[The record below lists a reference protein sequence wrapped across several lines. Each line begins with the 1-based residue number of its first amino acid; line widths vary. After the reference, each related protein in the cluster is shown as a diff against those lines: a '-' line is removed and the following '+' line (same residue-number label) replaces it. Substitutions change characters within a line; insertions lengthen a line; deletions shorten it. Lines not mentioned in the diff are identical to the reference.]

1 MTRGRASD
9 TWNVGNISV
18 RMIPLVDS
26 HYLIN
31 HSSDAAFVIDGGLEI
46 VAWNQAAHQLLGFT
60 SDEVI
65 GQHCSDII
73 QANLPDGEP
82 LCVPSCD
89 GIQCFRREKPFAAH
103 ACVARHKDGRQVP
116 ISIAS
121 VTIPKKD
128 RQLHADAGIA
138 VVFLRDLEEKP
149 DRLSLSHTLQIFT
162 FGSFGLAV
170 GGQSIALVKWE
181 RKQAITLLKYLVA
194 HLGRPVHR
202 ETLMDILWPNIDES
216 RGWKRLKVTIHSLR
230 HELHAAGLPEDI
242 VETANET
249 YTLRGDAVWVD
260 SSIFVSSIAEGK
272 ALQNQQQWE
281 NALKQYTEAQHLYRG
296 DYLEEDIYADWC
308 MVKREQLREIYLSM
322 LASMADCHGE
332 LGHYAE
338 AAQVCRTALVC
349 DPGRES
355 FHRALMDHLVHL
367 GRADWAIAEYQKCQ
381 KFLDRELGM
390 EPMPETVRLY
400 QHILEKHGGKQVG

>member
-1 MTRGRASD
+1 M
-9 TWNVGNISV
+9 
-18 RMIPLVDS
+18 
-26 HYLIN
+26 
-31 HSSDAAFVIDGGLEI
+31 
-46 VAWNQAAHQLLGFT
+46 
-60 SDEVI
+60 
-65 GQHCSDII
+65 
-73 QANLPDGEP
+73 
-82 LCVPSCD
+82 
-89 GIQCFRREKPFAAH
+89 
-103 ACVARHKDGRQVP
+103 
-116 ISIAS
+116 
-121 VTIPKKD
+121 
-128 RQLHADAGIA
+128 
-138 VVFLRDLEEKP
+138 
-149 DRLSLSHTLQIFT
+149 
-162 FGSFGLAV
+162 
-170 GGQSIALVKWE
+170 
-181 RKQAITLLKYLVA
+181 
-194 HLGRPVHR
+194 
-202 ETLMDILWPNIDES
+202 
-216 RGWKRLKVTIHSLR
+216 TIHSLR
-230 HELHAAGLPEDI
+230 HELHAAGLPEDV

-249 YTLRGDAVWVD
+249 YTLRRDAVWVD
-260 SSIFVSSIAEGK
+260 SSIFESSIAEGK
-272 ALQNQQQWE
+272 ALQYQQQWE

-400 QHILEKHGGKQVG
+400 QHILEKYGGKQVG